1 MGIKKKSAELCDS
14 VDEIQQ
20 ERQRC
25 GPAAVL
31 TNLRGATRSAVRL
44 LRRQARLVPG
54 DELRLRLNSSA
65 YANLANADVW
75 GLSSSVM

>member
-25 GPAAVL
+25 GPAA
-31 TNLRGATRSAVRL
+31 AVSE
-44 LRRQARLVPG
+44 LRRVSLLT
-54 DELRLRLNSSA
+54 DL
-65 YANLANADVW
+65 
-75 GLSSSVM
+75 GLTYQSKRCNKKCCASPY